1 MAPISLTTHNK
12 DLPPL
17 PPLHTGWQIVKPDA
31 SYLIDEFTLGSNGP
45 EDRQTFTVETNLE
58 IRQLHLPTDTLEI
71 PPNAEKHT
79 VTSQTILKE
88 DAGVLSYLGLMGYR
102 GPTMRFD
109 ATYPG
114 GRNETLLMIR
124 NYDLQW
130 QTRYLNAKPLKLAR
144 GMRIT
149 LTATYGNSANN
160 PSIADPSKTIGPPDE
175 KMDGWIEFY

>member
-1 MAPISLTTHNK
+1 MSLTTCNK

-31 SYLIDEFTLGSNGP
+31 IYSIDEFTLGSNSP

-58 IRQLHLPTDTLEI
+58 IRQLHLTNNTLEI

-79 VTSQTILKE
+79 VTSQAILKE
-88 DAGVLSYLGLMGYR
+88 DPGVLSYLGLMGYR
-102 GPTMRFD
+102 GRTMRFD

-114 GRNETLLMIR
+114 SHNETLLMIC

-130 QTRYLNAKPLKLAR
+130 QTRNLNAKPLKLPR
-144 GMRIT
+144 GTHIA

-160 PSIADPSKTIGPPDE
+160 PSNADPSKTIGPPD
-175 KMDGWIEFY
+175 